1 MKVDENKIAYC
12 KKLYIEQNGK
22 HHYVME
28 KSMREVGYSFT
39 TRCLYRNGHRPG
51 WILKYGWKQELGA

>member
-22 HHYVME
+22 HHYVIE

-39 TRCLYRNGHRPG
+39 TSTFTETESVPDG
-51 WILKYGWKQELGA
+51 